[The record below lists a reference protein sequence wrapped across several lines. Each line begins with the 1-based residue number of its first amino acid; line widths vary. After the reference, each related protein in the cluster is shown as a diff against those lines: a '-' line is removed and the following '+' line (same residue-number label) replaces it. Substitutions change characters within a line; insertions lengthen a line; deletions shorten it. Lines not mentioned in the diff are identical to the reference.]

1 MSNKLTLKQEMFC
14 QKYIE
19 CDGNQ
24 SEAYRQSYDCKN
36 CSPHVINNESGLLMK
51 HEGVAARIE
60 ELTELRL
67 KRHQTTVDRV
77 IAEYAK
83 IAFLDPKKVFYPDG
97 RLRPLDE
104 MDNDTAAAIGGIEIV
119 EQEIED
125 SGITNTV
132 KKIKLVDKKG
142 ALDSLAKCLAMF
154 TEKRELST
162 PENKPL
168 EIKTK
173 FETPEEAM
181 KFYQQ
186 VIKNAD

>member
-1 MSNKLTLKQEMFC
+1 MSNKLTFKQEMFC

-19 CDGNQ
+19 CEGNA
-24 SEAYRQSYDCKN
+24 SEAYRQSYDVTN
-36 CSPHVINNESGLLMK
+36 CSERVIGNEGGLLLK
-51 HEGVAARIE
+51 HEGIAARVE
-60 ELTELRL
+60 ELNDLRL
-67 KRHQTTVDRV
+67 KRHQVTADRV
-77 IAEYAK
+77 IAEMAK

-104 MDNDTAAAIGGIEIV
+104 MESDTAAAIAGIEII

-132 KKIKLVDKKG
+132 KKIKLGDKKA

-162 PENKPL
+162 PADKPF
-168 EIKTK
+168 EIKPA
-173 FETPEEAM
+173 FSTPEEAM
-181 KFYQQ
+181 KFYQGLL
-186 VIKNAD
+186 K

>member
-1 MSNKLTLKQEMFC
+1 MNKLTLKQETFC

-19 CDGNQ
+19 CEGNAT
-24 SEAYRQSYDCKN
+24 EAYRQSYDVTN
-36 CSPHVINNESGLLMK
+36 CSPQVINNESGLLLK
-51 HEGVAARIE
+51 HAGVAARIE
-60 ELTELRL
+60 ELTDLRL

-104 MDNDTAAAIGGIEIV
+104 MDSDTAAAIGGIEIV

-125 SGITNTV
+125 SGITNTI

-154 TEKRELST
+154 TEKREIST
-162 PENKPL
+162 PADKPF
-168 EIKTK
+168 ETK
-173 FETPEEAM
+173 VTFETPEEAM
-181 KFYQQ
+181 KFYQGLL
-186 VIKNAD
+186 K